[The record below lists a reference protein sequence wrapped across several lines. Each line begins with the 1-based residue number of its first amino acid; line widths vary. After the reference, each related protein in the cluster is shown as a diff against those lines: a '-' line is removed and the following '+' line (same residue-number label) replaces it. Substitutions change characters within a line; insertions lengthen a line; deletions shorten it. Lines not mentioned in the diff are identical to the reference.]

1 MIMHLV
7 FFSILLKYYFQVSFT
22 LEVILYTANIDQNA
36 EWFQNV
42 LAEVAING
50 REIPFELRTGF
61 N

>member
-7 FFSILLKYYFQVSFT
+7 FFSIFLKYYFQVSST
-22 LEVILYTANIDQNA
+22 LDVILYTANIAQNA

-42 LAEVAING
+42 LAEVAINS